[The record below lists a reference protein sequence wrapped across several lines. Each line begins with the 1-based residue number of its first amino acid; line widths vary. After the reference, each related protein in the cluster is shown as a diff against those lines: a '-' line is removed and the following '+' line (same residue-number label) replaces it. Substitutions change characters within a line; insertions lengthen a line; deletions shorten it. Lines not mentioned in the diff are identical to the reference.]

1 MSEEFIPTSSK
12 LALGGITFISGIFS
26 NLVIATSFTY
36 FYNVKLGLDAFW
48 TGLAWLIFII
58 WNRLNDPQ

>member
-1 MSEEFIPTSSK
+1 
-12 LALGGITFISGIFS
+12 
-26 NLVIATSFTY
+26 
-36 FYNVKLGLDAFW
+36 VKLGLDAFW